1 MKHLG
6 ESLQLNE
13 GKIEMDIETFISF
26 FEDGIDSAYER
37 EEYGL
42 TEEDV
47 KFIQEHCKILLRNGG
62 RDGDGLNGAGV
73 IEQDWDISLEK
84 YFELLGQ
91 DYDEEDDEANIWPV
105 ADNEIKDPKYLRLLK
120 LFGEAA
126 GMHNPKCGGMYF
138 TAGYEAPTVILFDE
152 KNQFTKKLFDGL
164 EGAY

>member
-1 MKHLG
+1 MKHLN

-26 FEDGIDSAYER
+26 FEDGIDSHYKR

-47 KFIQEHCKILLRNGG
+47 KFIQEHCKMLLRNGG
-62 RDGDGLNGAGV
+62 HDGDGLSGAEV
-73 IEQDWDISLEK
+73 IEQDWDIDLKK

-126 GMHNPKCGGMYF
+126 GMPNPKCGGMYF
-138 TAGYEAPTVILFDE
+138 TAGYDAPTVILFDE

-164 EGAY
+164 EGMY